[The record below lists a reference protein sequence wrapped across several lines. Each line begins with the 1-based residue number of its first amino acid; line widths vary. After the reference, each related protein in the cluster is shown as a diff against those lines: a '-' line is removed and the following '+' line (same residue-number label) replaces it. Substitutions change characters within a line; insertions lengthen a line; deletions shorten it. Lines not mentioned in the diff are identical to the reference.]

1 MINIWDIEAD
11 RSNGETTTI
20 DTLAT
25 IPQSVSLWEIM
36 LTGYRNKGH
45 QYAITAVRWW
55 PVDTGMFTSSSFD
68 KHLKVWDTNAL
79 EVYTVPNPSS
89 LNKIRR
95 SQAFHSAQKYTPI
108 APRPLANIPS
118 SPVDSP
124 RRTAI

>member
-1 MINIWDIEAD
+1 VINIWDIEAD
-11 RSNGETTTI
+11 RSNGETTII

-25 IPQSVSLWEIM
+25 IPPSVSLREIM
-36 LTGYRNKGH
+36 LTLYRNKGH
-45 QYAITAVRWW
+45 EYAITAVRWW

-79 EVYTVPNPSS
+79 EVYTVPNPFP

-108 APRPLANIPS
+108 APRPQANIPS
-118 SPVDSP
+118 SRVDPP
-124 RRTAI
+124 RQAAI